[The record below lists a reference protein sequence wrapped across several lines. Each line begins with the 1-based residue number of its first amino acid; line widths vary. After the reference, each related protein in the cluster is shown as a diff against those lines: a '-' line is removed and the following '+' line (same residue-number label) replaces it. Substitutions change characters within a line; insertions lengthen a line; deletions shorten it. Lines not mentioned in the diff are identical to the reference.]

1 MCKAKKG
8 LDFTHEVYVEFSH
21 NSVVH
26 LTIGFKKSSWNVPQ
40 KKLWELKRHISECFG
55 SELKF

>member
-26 LTIGFKKSSWNVPQ
+26 LTIGFKKSS
-40 KKLWELKRHISECFG
+40 
-55 SELKF
+55 